1 MKKIYPIILSGGS
14 GTRLWPFSRKMFPKQ
29 FLPFDNNDSLFT
41 KTLKRFHG
49 RNFHKATIISN
60 YIHRFLVK
68 DSIEKSNIQTNSIL
82 LEPMMKNTSAAVT
95 LSTLYILKKDPNAV
109 ILISPSDHL
118 VEEKKF
124 KSFFLKN
131 FEKFDKKFLYIFGIK
146 PTEPNPSYGYI
157 LKGNKIKSN
166 FFYVKK
172 FFEKPKVTEAKRFLK
187 TESFYWNSGIF
198 LFSATTFVN
207 EMKLY
212 SPKILKTCEQL
223 IDESKK
229 QYEFIT
235 FPEKKFTTLQKKP
248 IDKDLFE
255 KTKKAVVVPFNF
267 NWSDAGSW
275 ESIWKIKKKKKNQN
289 VLDGN
294 IIIENVKRSFIKTHD
309 KSIAVVVGVND
320 LVIIKDK
327 DALLVTKK
335 NYHKNIKDIL
345 YQIKKK
351 DKEKFEFGTIVYR
364 PWGSFENIRSGDGF
378 LVKILKI
385 NPKSKISLQYH
396 KKRSE
401 HWVVTKGTA
410 TITLNEKKI
419 KLKEKESIFV
429 KLGEKHRIE
438 NKTKDSLEI
447 VEVQIGKVLDE
458 SDIVRIDDIYG
469 RK

>member
-1 MKKIYPIILSGGS
+1 MNKIYPVILSGGS
-14 GTRLWPFSRKMFPKQ
+14 GTRLWPSSRKMFPKQ
-29 FLPFDNNDSLFT
+29 FLPFDNKDSLFT
-41 KTLKRFHG
+41 KTLKRFQG
-49 RNFHKATIISN
+49 GNFHKTTIISN

-68 DSIEKSNIQTNSIL
+68 DSVEKSKIQTDSIL

-95 LSTLYILKKDPNAV
+95 LSTLYLLKKDPNAV

-255 KTKKAVVVPFNF
+255 KTKKAAVVPLSF
-267 NWSDAGSW
+267 NWSDVGSW
-275 ESIWKIKKKKKNQN
+275 ESIWKIKKKKNQN
-289 VLDGN
+289 VVDGN
-294 IIIENVKRSFIKTHD
+294 IITENVKGSLIKTHD
-309 KSIAVVVGVND
+309 KSIAVVIGVSD
-320 LVIIKDK
+320 LIIIKEN

-335 NYHKNIKDIL
+335 NYHKNIKDIFEN
-345 YQIKKK
+345 IKKGE
-351 DKEKFEFGTIVYR
+351 KEKFEFGNIVHR
-364 PWGSFENIRSGDGF
+364 PWGSFENIKSGDGF

-385 NPKSKISLQYH
+385 NAKSKISLQYH

-410 TITLNEKKI
+410 TITLNEKKF

-438 NKTKDSLEI
+438 NKTSNLLEI

>member
-1 MKKIYPIILSGGS
+1 MKKIYPVILSGGS
-14 GTRLWPFSRKMFPKQ
+14 GTRLWPSSRKMFPKQ
-29 FLPFDNNDSLFT
+29 FLPFDSMGSLFT
-41 KTLKRFHG
+41 KTLKRFDG
-49 RNFHKATIISN
+49 GNFHKATIISN

-68 DSIEKSNIQTNSIL
+68 DSVEKSKIQTDSIL

-95 LSTLYILKKDPNAV
+95 LSTLYLLKKDPNAV

-118 VEEKKF
+118 VDEKKF
-124 KSFFLKN
+124 KSFFSKN
-131 FEKFDKKFLYIFGIK
+131 FKTFDKNFLYVFGIK

-157 LKGNKIKSN
+157 RKGNKIKNN
-166 FFYVKK
+166 FFHVED
-172 FFEKPKVTEAKRFLK
+172 FFEKPKISEAKRFLK
-187 TESFYWNSGIF
+187 TNSFYWNSGIF

-207 EMKLY
+207 EMNVY
-212 SPKILKTCEQL
+212 SPKTLETCKQL
-223 IDESKK
+223 IYRSKK
-229 QYEFIT
+229 QFEFIT
-235 FPEKKFTTLQKKP
+235 FPERKFSTLEKKP
-248 IDKDLFE
+248 IDKVLFE
-255 KTKKAVVVPFNF
+255 KTKKAALVTFSF
-267 NWSDAGSW
+267 SWSDVGSW
-275 ESIWKIKKKKKNQN
+275 ENIWEIKKKDDQN
-289 VLDGN
+289 VIEGN
-294 IIIENVKRSFIKTHD
+294 IITENVKRSFIKTHD
-309 KSIAVVVGVND
+309 KSITVVIGVND
-320 LVIIKDK
+320 LVIIKDR

-345 YQIKKK
+345 DKIKKTE
-351 DKEKFEFGTIVYR
+351 KEKFEFGNIVHR

-410 TITLNEKKI
+410 TITLNEKKF
-419 KLKEKESIFV
+419 KLREKESIFV
-429 KLGEKHRIE
+429 KLGQKHRIE
-438 NKTKDSLEI
+438 NKTKNPLEI

>member
-14 GTRLWPFSRKMFPKQ
+14 GTRLWPSSRKMFPKQ

-255 KTKKAVVVPFNF
+255 KTKKAVVVPLSF
-267 NWSDAGSW
+267 NWSDVGSW
-275 ESIWKIKKKKKNQN
+275 ENIWKIKKKDNQN

-294 IIIENVKRSFIKTHD
+294 IITENVTRSFIKTHD
-309 KSIAVVVGVND
+309 NSVAVVIGVND
-320 LVIIKDK
+320 LIIIKEN
-327 DALLVTKK
+327 DALLITKK
-335 NYHKNIKDIL
+335 NYEKNIKDIL
-345 YQIKKK
+345 GNI
-351 DKEKFEFGTIVYR
+351 KEKQKKMFEFGNIVYR
-364 PWGSFENIRSGDGF
+364 PWGSFENIKSGEGF
-378 LVKILKI
+378 LVKVLKI
-385 NPKSKISLQYH
+385 NPRSKISLQYH

-401 HWVVTKGTA
+401 HWVVVEGKASVNLEDKNIILKKGESIDIPLGAKHSLGNDT
-410 TITLNEKKI
+410 
-419 KLKEKESIFV
+419 KES
-429 KLGEKHRIE
+429 L
-438 NKTKDSLEI
+438 I
-447 VEVQIGKVLDE
+447 VIEVQLGSYFGE
-458 SDIVRIDDIYG
+458 DDIIRISDPYN
-469 RK
+469 R